1 MYILIINP
9 EAIPMPFHRHFL
21 PGAVMDFAISAIKK
35 CAHMQRLV
43 NRLHTSINS
52 GSDMR
57 ANYDR

>member
-1 MYILIINP
+1 
-9 EAIPMPFHRHFL
+9 MPFHRHFL